1 MIAELPVSVM
11 ITDLHV
17 WKVGQGKFSCILEL
31 ETAHDLDADQVS
43 TALAIHEE
51 IVHISVEINPPSG
64 LNVPR
69 ET

>member
-1 MIAELPVSVM
+1 MV

-17 WKVGQGKFSCILEL
+17 WKVGQGKFACILAL
-31 ETAHDLDADQVS
+31 ETAHDLNADQVR
-43 TALAIHEE
+43 TAPAIHEE
-51 IVHISVEINPPSG
+51 FVHISVEINPPSG